1 MGPPHPGYG
10 PQVGAALEIDVPLDL
25 RSLRAVRLAA
35 LDAADRAGL
44 DVASAKALQA
54 GMDELCVAAVEAA
67 TAAGGMGRLVVKLR
81 FRPGEVSA
89 RGVARLDEDHPRVAL
104 GPLARSILA
113 ASVDRFTIVDEND
126 LVCFEVWKRADRP
139 ERT

>member
-1 MGPPHPGYG
+1 
-10 PQVGAALEIDVPLDL
+10 VGAALEIDVPLDL

-54 GMDELCVAAVEAA
+54 GMDELCVAMVES
-67 TAAGGMGRLVVKLR
+67 AGGMGRLVVKLR

-89 RGVARLDEDHPRVAL
+89 RGVARVDEDHPRVAL

-126 LVCFEVWKRADRP
+126 LVCFEVWKRADHA

>member
-1 MGPPHPGYG
+1 M
-10 PQVGAALEIDVPLDL
+10 EIDVPLDL

-35 LDAADRAGL
+35 LDAADRAGF
-44 DVASAKALQA
+44 DVVSAKALQA
-54 GMDELCVAAVEAA
+54 GMDELCVAMVESA
-67 TAAGGMGRLVVKLR
+67 TAASGAGRLVVKLR

-113 ASVDRFTIVDEND
+113 ASVDRFTMIDEND
-126 LVCFEVWKRADRP
+126 LVCFEVWKRADRS
-139 ERT
+139 ERTG